1 MQGLTKEQ
9 AMRKGTRRQRCA
21 QFKANVVL
29 AALAGDRTLAE
40 LVQQVGVHPN
50 QTIDWKRPISE
61 RAADVFGKSGAF
73 DQPVDSKSTRA
84 KIGRL
89 TLKKDF
95 LK

>member
-40 LVQQVGVHPN
+40 LAQQVGVHPN
-50 QTIDWKRPISE
+50 QIIH
-61 RAADVFGKSGAF
+61 
-73 DQPVDSKSTRA
+73 
-84 KIGRL
+84 
-89 TLKKDF
+89 
-95 LK
+95 

>member
-1 MQGLTKEQ
+1 
-9 AMRKGTRRQRCA
+9 MRKRNKTATLRAVQGERGVGGVGRRQD
-21 QFKANVVL
+21 
-29 AALAGDRTLAE
+29 AGRTGPASWR
-40 LVQQVGVHPN
+40 HPN
-50 QTIDWKRPISE
+50 QIIDWKRPISE